1 MTALIFL
8 VMAVAF
14 MVAVSGYRGVAIGLF
29 GASLVTAALWFYN
42 DITDPLN
49 LVF

>member
-8 VMAVAF
+8 AMAAAM
-14 MVAVSGYRGVAIGLF
+14 MVALSGYRGIAVGLF
-29 GASLVTAALWFYN
+29 GASLIAAALWFYN
-42 DITDPLN
+42 DISDPLN